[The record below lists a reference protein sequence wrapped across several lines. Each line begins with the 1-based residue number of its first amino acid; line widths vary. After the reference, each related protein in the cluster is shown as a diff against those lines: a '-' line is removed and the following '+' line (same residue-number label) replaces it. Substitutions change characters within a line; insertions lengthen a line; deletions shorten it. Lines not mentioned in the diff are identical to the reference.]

1 MRRDFERALRRE
13 LSELRKEKLE
23 QLGKGIDFEQYRYWI
38 GYLKAFEDFWVI
50 IEELKKREEEDN
62 G

>member
-1 MRRDFERALRRE
+1 MRRDFERALRRKLLE
-13 LSELRKEKLE
+13 LNQEKLI
-23 QLGKGIDFEQYRYWI
+23 QLGKGVDYESYRYWI
-38 GYLKAFEDFWVI
+38 GYLKAFEDFWTI